1 MKFDLEKKDELN
13 AVLHLHIE
21 KEDYSE
27 RVEKAIRD
35 LRKSMNMPGFR
46 KGHVPVG
53 LIRKQYGQS
62 ILIDEINKI
71 LQDGVN
77 GYIQEQQLTLLGQP
91 LPIEDQS
98 IDWEA
103 ESFDFSFEFGIAPS
117 VQLTIDPQVDKLP
130 YKKVNITEELVNEE
144 VDALQRRHG
153 QIDQVEE
160 VGPADYV
167 RGQYVEE
174 GVDHGHS
181 HSTGFRLDDADFSQ
195 LRELFVGAL
204 KEETRVIDVEAHFAS
219 LDDAARALGI
229 ESSHLQEH
237 GKRFVFTIEGIV
249 RVTPAAV
256 DADLFEKVFP
266 AVTEEAEFREKVKAQ
281 IATSFESDSQRM
293 FENSMVDYLLDKLD
307 IQLPEQ
313 FLKKWMTTAAEE
325 PISLE
330 QAEEEFPAMAKGIRW
345 QLIENAV
352 SQQEGLKVERTDME
366 EEARLMV
373 REQMAAYGQSM
384 IDDQLIESLS
394 QHYLNDTN
402 HVQKLYERARQ
413 RKVLAILA
421 EKFGKNEEL
430 VDAKDFYTQQ

>member
-1 MKFDLEKKDELN
+1 MNFDLQKKDELN
-13 AVLHLHIE
+13 AVLHLHID

-35 LRKSMNMPGFR
+35 LRKTMNMPGFR
-46 KGHVPVG
+46 KGHVPAG
-53 LIRKQYGQS
+53 LIRKQYGLS
-62 ILIDEINKI
+62 ILMDEINKI

-91 LPIEDQS
+91 LPVEDQA

-103 ESFDFSFEFGIAPS
+103 ESFDFAFELGLAPS
-117 VQLTIDPQVDKLP
+117 VQLTIDPQVDQLP
-130 YKKVNITEELVNEE
+130 YKKVSITEELVNEE

-174 GVDHGHS
+174 GAEHGHS
-181 HSTGFRLDDADFSQ
+181 HSTGFRLDDADFVQ
-195 LRELFVGAL
+195 LRELFLGAR

-219 LDDAARALGI
+219 MEDAARALGI

-256 DADLFEKVFP
+256 DAELFEKVFP
-266 AVTEEAEFREKVKAQ
+266 SVTDEVEFREKVKAQ
-281 IATSFESDSQRM
+281 MAESFEGDSQRM
-293 FENSMVDYLLDKLD
+293 FENSMVDYLLDKMD

-325 PISLE
+325 PISIE

-352 SQQEGLKVERTDME
+352 SQQEGLKVERADME

-384 IDDQLIESLS
+384 IDDQLIQSLS

-421 EKFGKNEEL
+421 EKFGKKEEL
-430 VDAKDFYTQQ
+430 VEAKDFYTQQ